1 MILANRYDK
10 AVILT
15 DGYANMTEDNREQLK
30 TRAFRGLIVL
40 FGGRS
45 DSPEFQALGDV
56 VELDEVTVSGRR
68 RKTKE

>member
-15 DGYANMTEDNREQLK
+15 DGYANMTEDNQEQLK
-30 TRAFRGLIVL
+30 ARDFRALTVL

-56 VELDEVTVSGRR
+56 VELDEVTV
-68 RKTKE
+68 

>member
-1 MILANRYDK
+1 MILANGYDK

-15 DGYANMTEDNREQLK
+15 DGYANMTSENQEQLK
-30 TRAFRGLIVL
+30 ARRFRALTVL

-56 VELDEVTVSGRR
+56 VELDEVTV
-68 RKTKE
+68 